1 MNNSQFTSLHAFCSV
16 PATPDGKID
25 WHEIE
30 EYFGEFITKMSQ
42 TPQDP
47 MWHAEGDVWT
57 HTKMVC
63 ESLIELPEWNELQ
76 VLDDRIKIFLAA
88 LLHDVGK
95 PVCTKTENGRIIS
108 PKHAVKG
115 SQLARKFL
123 WKKGWAGKNGSHMKI
138 REEIVS
144 FIRFHSVP
152 YQLFNYYDPLRT
164 VTEISLHVPL
174 RLSALLSE
182 ADLRGRISN
191 DIEQSQEKVALF
203 REFAEENYCWD
214 QPYPF
219 TSDYSRYAYFSGV
232 LEHPSQ
238 ILYDNTWGEVI
249 LMSGLPA
256 SGKDTYI
263 KEHFPHLPEISLD
276 VIRQKMKIG
285 WLDDQTPVV
294 NTARELAKN
303 FLRQKQL
310 FVWNATNLSH
320 LFRQQI
326 IRLCDNYNAR
336 VKIIYLE
343 TDFPTLL
350 QRNRNR
356 MNPIEE
362 SAYDPMLDKIEIPT
376 YCEAPNI
383 EYVIT

>member
-1 MNNSQFTSLHAFCSV
+1 MNDPPFTSIHAFSSF
-16 PATPDGKID
+16 PTTPEGKID
-25 WHEIE
+25 WSCIE
-30 EYFGEFITKMSQ
+30 NYFGENATKMSQ

-63 ESLIELPEWNELQ
+63 ETLIELPGWNELQ
-76 VLDDRIKIFLAA
+76 VLDRIKIFLAA

-95 PVCTKTENGRIIS
+95 PNCTKTENGRIIS

-115 SQLARKFL
+115 SQLARQFL
-123 WKKGWAGKNGSHMKI
+123 WQKGWAGKSDSHIKI
-138 REEIVS
+138 REDIVS
-144 FIRFHSVP
+144 FVRFHSVP
-152 YQLFNYYDPLRT
+152 YQLFNHYDPLKT
-164 VTEISLHVPL
+164 VAEISVHIPL
-174 RLSALLSE
+174 RLLALLSE
-182 ADLRGRISN
+182 ADLRGRIDN
-191 DIEQSQEKVALF
+191 NIGQSQEKVAWF

-238 ILYDNTWGEVI
+238 TLYDSTWGEVI

-256 SGKDTYI
+256 SGKDMYI

-276 VIRQKMKIG
+276 AIRQKMKIE
-285 WLDDQTPVV
+285 WLEDQTPVI
-294 NTARELAKN
+294 NTARELAKD
-303 FLRQKQL
+303 FLRKKQP
-310 FVWNATNLSH
+310 FVWNATNLLR

-336 VKIIYLE
+336 VKIVYVE
-343 TDFPTLL
+343 TEFPTLL
-350 QRNRNR
+350 QRNCNR
-356 MNPIEE
+356 MNPVDE
-362 SAYDPMLDKIEIPT
+362 SVYDKMLGKIEFPT
-376 YCEAPNI
+376 RCEVPNI
-383 EYVIT
+383 EYVVT